1 MKRLSARQY
10 QRQVSVTMALY
21 VAAMLAVWPMAKEAP
36 GLWEKVALTLVPA
49 LPMLYVIGLMA
60 WKIATSDELEQRTH
74 LIALGAATAVTASSS
89 LVGGLLAMS
98 GALRLDGA
106 VLLWVFPVIMFSY
119 GATHWWV
126 TRRYGGSFDCDA
138 SQGGSTPLYLL
149 FVAALLAIATLV
161 GWWRGRM
168 DDFTLGLMSG
178 MVASFVALAALVA
191 FRRRRRRR
199 AEALA
204 GASE

>member
-1 MKRLSARQY
+1 MKRMTARQY
-10 QRQVSVTMALY
+10 QRQGAITMAIY
-21 VAAMLAVWPMAKEAP
+21 VAAMLAVWPLAKEAS

-49 LPMLYVIGLMA
+49 LPMLYVIGLLA
-60 WKIATSDELEQRTH
+60 YKIASSDELEQRTH

-106 VLLWVFPVIMFSY
+106 ILLWVFPVIMFSY

-126 TRRYGGSFDCDA
+126 TRRYGGSFDCDG
-138 SQGGSTPLYLL
+138 SQGGATPLYLL

-178 MVASFVALAALVA
+178 TVASFAVLAALLA

-199 AEALA
+199 AEAPA
-204 GASE
+204 GASG

>member
-21 VAAMLAVWPMAKEAP
+21 VAAMLAVWPMAKEAS

-74 LIALGAATAVTASSS
+74 LIALGAATAITASLG
-89 LVGGLLAMS
+89 LVGGLLATS
-98 GALRLDGA
+98 GALKLDGSI
-106 VLLWVFPVIMFSY
+106 LLWVFPVIMFSY

-126 TRRYGGSFDCDA
+126 TRRYGGSFDCDG
-138 SQGGSTPLYLL
+138 SQGGATPLYLL

-178 MVASFVALAALVA
+178 MVASFVVLAALVA
-191 FRRRRRRR
+191 FMRRRRRR
-199 AEALA
+199 AESLA
-204 GASE
+204 GVSE